1 MLEIMAIFI
10 WREKVKKIVKLS
22 ATRINTFLQCKL
34 RYWYSYE
41 EHLEKLSNP
50 VFKLGLACHDTLEK
64 AGRIMKEQ
72 DIKKFSATQI
82 KELLAYYD
90 KASVKHG
97 IEDYGDHLVG
107 KDIIKAK
114 LKIFKIGDKIVGIE
128 DRFGF
133 PNTQVIT
140 TNGGVELIGAIDK
153 AVEVNPTTLLIVD
166 YKTSKTVPDA
176 NKLSSDI
183 QLSMYN
189 LVARKLYPQY
199 SRVILCL
206 DMLRSGDLVYTYR
219 TDEELEEFEQYLNAV
234 HAEISALTREEA
246 KPSINFLCAWCDYT
260 NVCEKYQELCV
271 KKEFSFLNV
280 QTLPDEELVTEWES
294 VRASQKIL
302 ELREKEIANVLIE
315 KIKIQEKSVV
325 SGEQEMVMRQNSRT
339 SYNAAKLST
348 FIPVEDFATL
358 VTVSPTKLKKYLEKN
373 PSILPV
379 MDDISET
386 NFNGAFLAT
395 KKIKAKK
402 TKTKE
407 D

>member
-1 MLEIMAIFI
+1 M
-10 WREKVKKIVKLS
+10 
-22 ATRINTFLQCKL
+22 Q
-34 RYWYSYE
+34 
-41 EHLEKLSNP
+41 
-50 VFKLGLACHDTLEK
+50 
-64 AGRIMKEQ
+64 KE
-72 DIKKFSATQI
+72 DIIKFSPAQV
-82 KELLAYYD
+82 KDLLSYYD
-90 KASVKHG
+90 EASVRHG
-97 IEDYGDHLVG
+97 IEDYADHIVG

-114 LKIFKIGDKIVGIE
+114 LKNFKIGEKIVGIE
-128 DRFGF
+128 DKFGF
-133 PNTQVIT
+133 QDTQVIT

-153 AVEVNPTTLLIVD
+153 AVEVNPDTLLIVD

-219 TDEELEEFEQYLNAV
+219 TDEELEEFELYLNEV
-234 HAEISALTREEA
+234 HAQISELTREQA

-260 NVCEKYQELCV
+260 NVCEKYQELCA

-280 QTLPDEELVTEWES
+280 QTLPDEVLVNEWES

-302 ELREKEIANVLIE
+302 ELREQEIANVIIE

-339 SYNAAKLST
+339 SYNATKLST

-395 KKIKAKK
+395 KKIKAPK
-402 TKTKE
+402 TKTKK